1 MTLAVSRGIES
12 VARFISLLV
21 IFIFVCAITYFCSKY
36 IAKIQ
41 QGTMLSSSNMEL
53 IEAYKIA
60 PGKYIQ
66 IVRVGKKYLALAV
79 CKDTVT
85 LLSEFEKD
93 EIEIV
98 GKQEQISFKELFE
111 KVRKRADKNE

>member
-12 VARFISLLV
+12 VARFLSLLF
-21 IFIFVCAITYFCSKY
+21 IFIFVCAITYFCSRY

-41 QGTMLSSSNMEL
+41 QGTMLASSNMEL
-53 IEAYKIA
+53 IETYKIA

-85 LLSEFEKD
+85 LLSELSED
-93 EIEIV
+93 EIETAK
-98 GKQEQISFKELFE
+98 KQEPVSFKELFE
-111 KVRKRADKNE
+111 KARKRADKNE

>member
-12 VARFISLLV
+12 VAHFISLLAV
-21 IFIFVCAITYFCSKY
+21 FVFVCALTYFCSKY

-41 QGTMLSSSNMEL
+41 QRTMVSSGNMEL
-53 IEAYKIA
+53 IEAYRIA

-66 IVRVGKKYLALAV
+66 IVRVGKKYLALVV

-85 LLSEFEKD
+85 LLSELNKD
-93 EIEIV
+93 EIEIAK
-98 GKQEQISFKELFE
+98 KQETISFKELFE
-111 KVRKRADKNE
+111 KAKKRADKNE